1 MSTRPPLG
9 RRLVRQ
15 AVPPVIVLLLFL
27 AGWDLGVRLSGVPEF
42 LIPSPHA
49 VARSFLANRDALL
62 MASLSTGRAAAA
74 GFLLSLAVGCLLA
87 FLMAQARVLELSLYP
102 YAIFLQTVP
111 IIAIAPI
118 IILWFG
124 SGMRSI
130 VVISFIISLFPIITN
145 ATHGLTALPPEWREL
160 MAVYD
165 ASWWQRLVKLQLPA
179 AVPSIVTGAKISA
192 GLSVVGAIVGEY
204 FTSMA
209 GETYGIAYL
218 VTYNADH
225 AATAYLFATILTSAL
240 LGLLIFGTVTAVGG
254 MILKLG
260 NFRETAS

>member
-1 MSTRPPLG
+1 MKSRPALAS
-9 RRLVRQ
+9 RLLRQ
-15 AVPPVIVLLLFL
+15 ALPPIVVLVLFL

-42 LIPSPHA
+42 LIPSPAA
-49 VARSFLANRDALL
+49 VGRALVANREALL
-62 MASLSTGRAAAA
+62 AASLSTGRAAIA
-74 GFLLSLAVGCLLA
+74 GFLLSLVVGCLLA
-87 FLMAQARVLELSLYP
+87 FVMAQARVLELSLYP

-124 SGMRSI
+124 SGLRSI
-130 VVISFIISLFPIITN
+130 IVISFIISLFPIITN

-165 ASWWQRLVKLQLPA
+165 ASWWQRLTRLQLPA

-225 AATAYLFATILTSAL
+225 AATAYLFATILTSAV

-254 MILKLG
+254 LILNLG
-260 NFRETAS
+260 HFRESAS